1 MTGDKDKK
9 RTGEKDKNRIN
20 KNLITV
26 TNSRPYSIKFKIFSP
41 F

>member
-20 KNLITV
+20 KNLIPV
-26 TNSRPYSIKFKIFSP
+26 TNSRPYSIMLQIFSP
-41 F
+41 C